1 MLISQ
6 ISWKTK
12 GFLVGSFDLWHAPIN
27 TIGFLQD
34 QPWPKAV
41 KSLKQTLR
49 LDVQGAFGRNHVG
62 GPFLKKFL
70 LLGVECQ
77 FPWVVEEGL
86 GIQRVIA
93 RDNQKDGCKGVNE
106 TETSTSLVGEDD
118 AEEKL
123 FGCQVGVLQNC

>member
-1 MLISQ
+1 M
-6 ISWKTK
+6 
-12 GFLVGSFDLWHAPIN
+12 
-27 TIGFLQD
+27 
-34 QPWPKAV
+34 

-86 GIQRVIA
+86 GIQRAIA

>member
-1 MLISQ
+1 M
-6 ISWKTK
+6 
-12 GFLVGSFDLWHAPIN
+12 
-27 TIGFLQD
+27 
-34 QPWPKAV
+34 

-62 GPFLKKFL
+62 GPFLK
-70 LLGVECQ
+70 CQ

>member
-1 MLISQ
+1 MTCSHQHNRVPPRPTLAQGREELEANLALRCAGSIWSQ
-6 ISWKTK
+6 PCW
-12 GFLVGSFDLWHAPIN
+12 
-27 TIGFLQD
+27 
-34 QPWPKAV
+34 
-41 KSLKQTLR
+41 
-49 LDVQGAFGRNHVG
+49 GA
-62 GPFLKKFL
+62 LLEEFL